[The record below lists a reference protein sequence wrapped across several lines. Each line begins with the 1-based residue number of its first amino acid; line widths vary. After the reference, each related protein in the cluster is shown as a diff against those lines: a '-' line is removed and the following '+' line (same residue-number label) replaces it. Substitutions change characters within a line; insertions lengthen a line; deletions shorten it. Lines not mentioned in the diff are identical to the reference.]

1 MTAHMDVHTLAD
13 WPGLEAEAIA
23 AWNRRPAPE
32 TGFLGHLVVPKSGVG
47 AVFIGKGEPVPL
59 MGDKG
64 RVVPVYDGP
73 QNVTANDPMEAV
85 AWREKVADAAYVFL
99 RHVDYKPGTDNGL
112 IPHGERLV
120 PLAIADTILALI
132 ATHPVQALDSSLRD
146 THRAAVTDV
155 LADCPGCGV
164 APLRLHKADCEI
176 MLSRTPASDTKG
188 GYEAAGQRSEPK
200 STHPVQG
207 GEG

>member
-1 MTAHMDVHTLAD
+1 MTQPHQIDREAVALWGCAD
-13 WPGLEAEAIA
+13 GNGVDPRLVFHDKATADQVA
-23 AWNRRPAPE
+23 ADTDMVVRPLYTDRSA
-32 TGFLGHLVVPKSGVG
+32 S
-47 AVFIGKGEPVPL
+47 
-59 MGDKG
+59 
-64 RVVPVYDGP
+64 
-73 QNVTANDPMEAV
+73 EAV
-85 AWREKVADAAYVFL
+85 AWREGRDWSSIRNLFVREAERFISATRYEEASAIADAAA
-99 RHVDYKPGTDNGL
+99 RD
-112 IPHGERLV
+112 
-120 PLAIADTILALI
+120 ILALI

-176 MLSRTPASDTKG
+176 MLSRTPASDTTG

>member
-73 QNVTANDPMEAV
+73 QNVTANDPTEAV
-85 AWREKVADAAYVFL
+85 AWRETVARLLFERGRTVHDFASWDDADTETREWLLGHADA
-99 RHVDYKPGTDNGL
+99 
-112 IPHGERLV
+112 
-120 PLAIADTILALI
+120 ILALI
-132 ATHPVQALDSSLRD
+132 ASHP
-146 THRAAVTDV
+146 T
-155 LADCPGCGV
+155 
-164 APLRLHKADCEI
+164 
-176 MLSRTPASDTKG
+176 
-188 GYEAAGQRSEPK
+188 
-200 STHPVQG
+200 QG

>member
-1 MTAHMDVHTLAD
+1 MPEHPLNADCGDAKVSCSDCDADGPVIGLDMDVHTLAD

-85 AWREKVADAAYVFL
+85 AWREKVI
-99 RHVDYKPGTDNGL
+99 GL
-112 IPHGERLV
+112 IDRYLHGIEHEETTNPDGWWETSRGAAFGAKV
-120 PLAIADTILALI
+120 KADLKDAILALI
-132 ATHPVQALDSSLRD
+132 ATHPE
-146 THRAAVTDV
+146 
-155 LADCPGCGV
+155 PG
-164 APLRLHKADCEI
+164 A
-176 MLSRTPASDTKG
+176 
-188 GYEAAGQRSEPK
+188 
-200 STHPVQG
+200 
-207 GEG
+207 

>member
-1 MTAHMDVHTLAD
+1 MTQPHQIDREAVAALIDRLRENLSDSAPSRLVCVESADVQSALDTI
-13 WPGLEAEAIA
+13 EALS
-23 AWNRRPAPE
+23 R
-32 TGFLGHLVVPKSGVG
+32 
-47 AVFIGKGEPVPL
+47 
-59 MGDKG
+59 
-64 RVVPVYDGP
+64 
-73 QNVTANDPMEAV
+73 PMEAV
-85 AWREKVADAAYVFL
+85 AWREKVI
-99 RHVDYKPGTDNGL
+99 GL
-112 IPHGERLV
+112 IDRYLHGIEHEETTNPDGWWETSRG
-120 PLAIADTILALI
+120 ADFGAKVKADLKDAILALI

-176 MLSRTPASDTKG
+176 MLSRTPASDTTG
-188 GYEAAGQRSEPK
+188 GYEAAGQRSDPK

>member
-1 MTAHMDVHTLAD
+1 MDVHTLAD

-85 AWREKVADAAYVFL
+85 AWRWRWPDTNKWHYADYNL
-99 RHVDYKPGTDNGL
+99 
-112 IPHGERLV
+112 
-120 PLAIADTILALI
+120 
-132 ATHPVQALDSSLRD
+132 HPEAEEVQAL
-146 THRAAVTDV
+146 AV
-155 LADCPGCGV
+155 
-164 APLRLHKADCEI
+164 I
-176 MLSRTPASDTKG
+176 
-188 GYEAAGQRSEPK
+188 
-200 STHPVQG
+200 PVQG